1 MIDELYT
8 LIYRHKDLSLLPGT
22 FRNRLL
28 KRLNKRQARKLAKK
42 FAKQAYE
49 KSLKL
54 CEQVIEANFN

>member
-8 LIYRHKDLSLLPGT
+8 LIYRHKDLSLLPDT

-28 KRLNKRQARKLAKK
+28 KRLNKRQARKLAKR